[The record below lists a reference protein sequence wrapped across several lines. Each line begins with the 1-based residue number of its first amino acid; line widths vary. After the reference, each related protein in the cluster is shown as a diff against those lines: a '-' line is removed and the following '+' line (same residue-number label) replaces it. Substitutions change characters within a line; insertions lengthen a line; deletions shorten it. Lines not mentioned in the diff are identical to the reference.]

1 MIEVKNLT
9 KSYIYKG
16 RKVTIFR
23 NLNFRIETGESVA
36 ILGKNGAGKSTLLR
50 ILGGIDKPDS
60 GIIKSDLSISW
71 PVGLLGGFQGSLSA
85 RENITFV
92 SKIYGTGDK
101 SDLIERIKMVEDFAE
116 IGSYFDRP
124 FNTYS
129 NGMRSRVTFGLSM
142 AFDFDVY
149 LIDEV
154 TSAGDQRF
162 RDKSKR
168 LLFNKHKKSDF
179 IMVDHSF
186 WGLKLHCNKAF
197 IIHEGM
203 LFEFFDVEEAIQIH
217 KSLMNMS
224 TSETTLVNKE
234 FEEVN
239 HYLSLKKTKINTRR
253 NILKKKQ
260 L

>member
-1 MIEVKNLT
+1 
-9 KSYIYKG
+9 
-16 RKVTIFR
+16 
-23 NLNFRIETGESVA
+23 
-36 ILGKNGAGKSTLLR
+36 
-50 ILGGIDKPDS
+50 
-60 GIIKSDLSISW
+60 
-71 PVGLLGGFQGSLSA
+71 
-85 RENITFV
+85 
-92 SKIYGTGDK
+92 
-101 SDLIERIKMVEDFAE
+101 
-116 IGSYFDRP
+116 
-124 FNTYS
+124 
-129 NGMRSRVTFGLSM
+129 
-142 AFDFDVY
+142 
-149 LIDEV
+149 
-154 TSAGDQRF
+154 
-162 RDKSKR
+162 
-168 LLFNKHKKSDF
+168 
-179 IMVDHSF
+179 MVDHSF